1 MIDEIIAISSPFVF
15 ALLLLLLRPGVPAYA
30 KLLLN
35 NNLAG
40 GVRITNDETKNLI
53 IDLALVIYTHLGFV
67 FGTLTASVSCVA
79 FTIRSQ
85 RGSLALVGAVVLV
98 AVVAYW
104 IIHLQ
109 TLTASQLKGK
119 EGRVMRVIN
128 WVIVLLLWSIT
139 LYARFYPNRM
149 PPPNLVAP

>member
-1 MIDEIIAISSPFVF
+1 MIDEVIAISSPFVF

-40 GVRITNDETKNLI
+40 TTTITNDEMKNFI
-53 IDLALVIYTHLGFV
+53 VDLALVIYTHLGFV

-85 RGSLALVGAVVLV
+85 RGSLALVGAVALV
-98 AVVAYW
+98 AVIAYW

-109 TLTASQLKGK
+109 TLTATQLKGK
-119 EGRVMRVIN
+119 QGRVMRLTN
-128 WVIVLLLWSIT
+128 WIVVLILWSIT
-139 LYARFYPNRM
+139 LYARFYPNVGSA
-149 PPPNLVAP
+149 PTVAAP